1 MNAQNIS
8 AAAASHGPGT
18 KDVTIFKIPIGK
30 LGLVGSL
37 LAGGACG
44 FLSFFVTF
52 FLAII
57 GITIYDS
64 ATGTSMLNLTISYR
78 YIAAPVGI
86 LVMVVAL
93 TYLLSVW
100 ARGKFSGTE

>member
-1 MNAQNIS
+1 MTAQNIS
-8 AAAASHGPGT
+8 ADTIPHVPAT

-37 LAGGACG
+37 LTGGACG
-44 FLSFFVTF
+44 FLAFFVTF

-57 GITIYDS
+57 GVTIYDS
-64 ATGTSMLNLTISYR
+64 ATGTSMLNLTIAYR

-100 ARGKFSGTE
+100 ARSKFSGAE

>member
-1 MNAQNIS
+1 MNAQNVSTAAIS
-8 AAAASHGPGT
+8 HAQEI
-18 KDVTIFKIPIGK
+18 KDITIFKIPIGK

-44 FLSFFVTF
+44 FLAFFVTF

-57 GITIYDS
+57 GVTIYDS

-86 LVMVVAL
+86 LTMVVAL

-100 ARGKFSGTE
+100 ARSKFSRAK